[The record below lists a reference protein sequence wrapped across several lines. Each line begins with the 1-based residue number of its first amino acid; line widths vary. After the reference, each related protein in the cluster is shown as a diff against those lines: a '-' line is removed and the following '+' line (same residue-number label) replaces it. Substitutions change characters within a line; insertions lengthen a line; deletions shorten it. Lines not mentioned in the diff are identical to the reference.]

1 MRELKEGLLTINIEE
16 NEDEVRLKLE
26 GNSRDAEPAIFL
38 DPYFKEILEDMKSN
52 GKKLVVD
59 FRNLNSMNSST
70 VLPIITFVRNL
81 EEGSIR
87 TEIVFDPERNWQKAS
102 FIPLSAITKLYK
114 FVKVIR

>member
-1 MRELKEGLLTINIEE
+1 MRELTEGLLTIAIEE
-16 NEDEVRLKLE
+16 KDNEVCLKLE
-26 GNSRDAEPAIFL
+26 GDSRDIEPAVFL
-38 DPYFKEILEDMKSN
+38 DPYFKEIVEEMKSK

-81 EEGSIR
+81 EEGSIS
-87 TEIVFDPERNWQKAS
+87 TEIVFDLESNWQKAS
-102 FIPLSAITKLYK
+102 FIPLSAITKFYK